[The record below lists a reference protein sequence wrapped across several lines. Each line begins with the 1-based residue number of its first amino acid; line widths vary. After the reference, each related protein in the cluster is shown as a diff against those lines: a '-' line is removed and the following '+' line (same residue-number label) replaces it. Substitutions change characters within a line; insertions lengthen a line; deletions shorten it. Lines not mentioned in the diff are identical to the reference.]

1 MLRRTQGSRGVAQH
15 HCSTWCSCYSK
26 TEEQQMTA
34 SHTRL
39 ARKIHSEWAGHKF
52 PSEQRAPFT
61 GDTYGFALRGLHISQ
76 RIGSKVGLA
85 LLPRALHP
93 CKNLILRAGAVL
105 EHSVLARD
113 EVAALNVE
121 LRGEARPLEVGV
133 LCRVLQSD
141 FLARTRCCCYRAHAV
156 CRDLQ
161 QR

>member
-1 MLRRTQGSRGVAQH
+1 VAQH
-15 HCSTWCSCYSK
+15 HSSTWCPCYGK
-26 TEEQQMTA
+26 AEEQQMTA
-34 SHTRL
+34 KNTRL
-39 ARKIHSEWAGHKF
+39 ARKIDSEWAEHKF
-52 PSEQRAPFT
+52 TSEQRAPFT

-76 RIGSKVGLA
+76 CIGYNVGLA

-93 CKNLILRAGAVL
+93 CKNLTLRAGAVL

-121 LRGEARPLEVGV
+121 LHGEARPLEVGV

-141 FLARTRCCCYRAHAV
+141 FLARTRCCCYRAHTV
-156 CRDLQ
+156 CRDLH